1 MSGKICLGRH
11 IKFRIALDE
20 VSNGSTVDSACKKAG
35 ISRSSYFRYKNM
47 LKDFFSNSEEE
58 QSLEEVFESLE
69 IALAPRSKRPK
80 KLARKID
87 KQKRDQIIEEA
98 QSGRHR
104 SGWSVVNSLR
114 GKGINISDKI
124 VISVLREEGIY
135 NDLKKGLP

>member
-47 LKDFFSNSEEE
+47 LKDFFNNSEEE

-104 SGWSVVNSLR
+104 SGWSVANSLR

>member
-1 MSGKICLGRH
+1 
-11 IKFRIALDE
+11 
-20 VSNGSTVDSACKKAG
+20 
-35 ISRSSYFRYKNM
+35 M